1 MVCQLCK
8 MTFAAKDEDSHK
20 RRFCSMRQVHCR
32 LGCGENFLARDTE
45 THETNTCE
53 MRLVHCGKGC
63 GQTCAAKDRADHEST
78 VSKFMWNGN
87 RHRSAWD
94 NPP

>member
-1 MVCQLCK
+1 
-8 MTFAAKDEDSHK
+8 
-20 RRFCSMRQVHCR
+20 MRQVHCR